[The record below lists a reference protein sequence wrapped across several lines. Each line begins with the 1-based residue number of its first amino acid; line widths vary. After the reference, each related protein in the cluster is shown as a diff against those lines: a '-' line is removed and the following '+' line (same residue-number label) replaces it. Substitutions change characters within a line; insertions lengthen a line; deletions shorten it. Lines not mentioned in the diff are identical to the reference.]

1 MELCERLQLGVSEPA
16 TKRESFG
23 RESKVPEKVSQCLAV
38 GYGMARLRSGGGVME
53 SLLGLVS
60 FSECRHRARNV
71 GTQGVIL
78 STVSSFPVVARGQNE
93 L

>member
-1 MELCERLQLGVSEPA
+1 MELCERQQLGVSEPA

-23 RESKVPEKVSQCLAV
+23 RESKVPEKVSQYLAV
-38 GYGMARLRSGGGVME
+38 GYGMARLRSGGVME

-60 FSECRHRARNV
+60 FSECRYRARNV